1 MDFSGVSLV
10 DSRASPILYP
20 ASIAAASP
28 AVRADISAAA
38 NTGHQKDTP
47 VAPVLA
53 VRTRSYTV
61 ESLGFRT

>member
-1 MDFSGVSLV
+1 MDLSGVSFV
-10 DSRASPILYP
+10 DPRLSPILHQ
-20 ASIAAASP
+20 ASIAAA
-28 AVRADISAAA
+28 AAA
-38 NTGHQKDTP
+38 NTGLQRDTP